1 MRQSSTYAVHEGKNM
16 FDLSKMSVRNQLLG
30 AFGVVILLLLVVAT
44 AGVVQLSASNDRF
57 ANFIADDL
65 LRNTVLSEA
74 RLAINRR
81 AVSARNIVLVTEPA
95 ERETERAAAAA
106 DHTKVQE
113 SLAKLKAAIAAD
125 PTVSEKEK
133 ALFAAVEK
141 VETQY
146 GPVALEI
153 VRLGMEGK
161 RNEAIDMMNKQ
172 CRPLLNEVRRA
183 AKEYADYLADVSR
196 ADVESSRV
204 AYSSARAL
212 MLTLSAIAAL
222 IGIGLSIVI
231 ARALTRALG
240 GEPSAL
246 KDVATRV
253 AAGDLSHVAEAQHA
267 PSGSVMASMGD
278 MQQALVKLIA
288 EVRQSADG
296 VLSYSQQIA
305 QGNVD
310 LSGRTEQQA
319 SSLEE
324 TAASMEEMA
333 STVQSNA
340 DATVHAN
347 QLAVDAAEQAGR
359 GSEAIGKVESV
370 MSEINES
377 SRRITDIIS
386 VIDGIAFQ
394 TNILA
399 LNAAVEAAR
408 AGEQGRGFAVVA
420 SEVRTLAQRSANAA
434 KDIKGLIGESAGK
447 AREGAELVNS
457 AVHAMSLIRESAQ
470 NVASI
475 LDATKTAAAEQSAG
489 IQQVNTAVSQLDE
502 MTQQNA
508 ALVEESTAAATS
520 LKDQA
525 QRLSASVS
533 MFRLDSGAP
542 LALAAPASVAVA
554 SRVAAAPA
562 HQFKARA
569 TLAKRPAPKALSNTS
584 AAAKRAPAPAPSARV
599 EPSMASSADT
609 TSVAKPA
616 AKPEAPAAADS
627 KPAAVAKPAAAK
639 AAPKPTA
646 RPAAKPS
653 PSTPAPQP
661 AARGSGNDDDWEEF

>member
-1 MRQSSTYAVHEGKNM
+1 M
-16 FDLSKMSVRNQLLG
+16 FDLSKMSVRKQLLG
-30 AFGVVILLLLVVAT
+30 SFGVVILLLLVVAT

-57 ANFIADDL
+57 ADYIANDL
-65 LRNTVLSEA
+65 VRNTTLAEV

-81 AVSARNIVLVTEPA
+81 AVDARNIVLVTEPA
-95 ERETERAAAAA
+95 DRDAERAAAGT
-106 DHTKVQE
+106 DHKQVQDA
-113 SLAKLKAAIAAD
+113 LAKLKAAIAAD
-125 PTVSEKEK
+125 PSATEKEK
-133 ALFAAVEK
+133 SLFAALEK
-141 VETQY
+141 VEAQY

-153 VRLGMEGK
+153 VRLGTEGK

-183 AKEYADYLADVSR
+183 AKDYADYLAEVSR
-196 ADVESSRV
+196 ADVESSGS

-212 MLTLSAIAAL
+212 MLTVSAVAAL
-222 IGIGLSIVI
+222 IAVALAIVI
-231 ARALTRALG
+231 ARGLTRALG
-240 GEPSAL
+240 GEPSSL

-267 PSGSVMASMGD
+267 PGGSVMASMGD

-310 LSGRTEQQA
+310 LSSRTEQQA

-347 QLAVDAAEQAGR
+347 QLAVDAAEQASR
-359 GSEAIGKVESV
+359 GSDAIGKVESV

-420 SEVRTLAQRSANAA
+420 GEVRSLAQRSSSAA
-434 KDIKGLIGESAGK
+434 KEIKELIEASVDTVRTGSGQAEEVGKTMTDIRQAVKRVSDIIAEISA
-447 AREGAELVNS
+447 
-457 AVHAMSLIRESAQ
+457 
-470 NVASI
+470 ASQ
-475 LDATKTAAAEQSAG
+475 EQSAG
-489 IQQVNTAVSQLDE
+489 IEQVGHAVGQMDQV
-502 MTQQNA
+502 TQQNA
-508 ALVEESTAAATS
+508 ALVEEAAAAAQS
-520 LKDQA
+520 LDEQA
-525 QRLSASVS
+525 GRLRDMV
-533 MFRLDSGAP
+533 G
-542 LALAAPASVAVA
+542 
-554 SRVAAAPA
+554 
-562 HQFKARA
+562 QFQ
-569 TLAKRPAPKALSNTS
+569 
-584 AAAKRAPAPAPSARV
+584 
-599 EPSMASSADT
+599 M
-609 TSVAKPA
+609 
-616 AKPEAPAAADS
+616 
-627 KPAAVAKPAAAK
+627 
-639 AAPKPTA
+639 
-646 RPAAKPS
+646 
-653 PSTPAPQP
+653 
-661 AARGSGNDDDWEEF
+661 RG

>member
-1 MRQSSTYAVHEGKNM
+1 M
-16 FDLSKMSVRNQLLG
+16 FDLSKMSVRKQLLG
-30 AFGVVILLLLVVAT
+30 SFGVVILLLLVVAT

-57 ANFIADDL
+57 ADYIANDL
-65 LRNTVLSEA
+65 VRNTTLAEV

-81 AVSARNIVLVTEPA
+81 AVDARNIVLVTEPA
-95 ERETERAAAAA
+95 DRDAERAAAGT
-106 DHTKVQE
+106 DHKQVQDA
-113 SLAKLKAAIAAD
+113 LAKLKAAIAAD
-125 PTVSEKEK
+125 PSATEKEK
-133 ALFAAVEK
+133 SLFAALEK
-141 VETQY
+141 VEAQY

-153 VRLGMEGK
+153 VRLGSEGK

-172 CRPLLNEVRRA
+172 CRPLLNEVRRV
-183 AKEYADYLADVSR
+183 AKDYADYLAEVSR
-196 ADVESSRV
+196 ADVESSGS

-212 MLTLSAIAAL
+212 MLTVSAVAAL
-222 IGIGLSIVI
+222 IAVALAIVI
-231 ARALTRALG
+231 ARGLTRALG
-240 GEPSAL
+240 GEPSSL

-267 PSGSVMASMGD
+267 PGGSVMASMGD

-310 LSGRTEQQA
+310 LSSRTEQQA

-347 QLAVDAAEQAGR
+347 QLAVDAAEQASR
-359 GSEAIGKVESV
+359 GSDAIGKVESV

-434 KDIKGLIGESAGK
+434 KDIKGLIGESADK

-533 MFRLDSGAP
+533 MFRLDSNAP
-542 LALAAPASVAVA
+542 LALAAPVAAPVRA
-554 SRVAAAPA
+554 AAAPV
-562 HQFKARA
+562 HQYKARP
-569 TLAKRPAPKALSNTS
+569 TIAKKPTTRPLSTTPKKAS
-584 AAAKRAPAPAPSARV
+584 APAARV
-599 EPSMASSADT
+599 EPAMTAAE
-609 TSVAKPA
+609 PA
-616 AKPEAPAAADS
+616 AKPEAAPEAKA
-627 KPAAVAKPAAAK
+627 AKPAAPK
-639 AAPKPTA
+639 PAPKPV
-646 RPAAKPS
+646 AKPL
-653 PSTPAPQP
+653 PSAAAAQP
-661 AARGSGNDDDWEEF
+661 AARGAGNDDDWEEF